1 MNRQQRRAAARK
13 KLVVPMVRIGD
24 LTMGEAEVVAEALD
38 QYALTLEEDTDP
50 ASQQVWAI
58 GRARAIRDMVQAGI
72 DGRPTYDEHNDREQ
86 PHETSG

>member
-1 MNRQQRRAAARK
+1 MKMNRQQRRAAARK

-38 QYALTLEEDTDP
+38 AYALQIEEDVNLSD
-50 ASQQVWAI
+50 QQVWAI

-72 DGRPTYDEHNDREQ
+72 DGRPTYDEHQDREQ
-86 PHETSG
+86 PA